1 MAPTVFMDPEH
12 EPTPDEIAAALGPVA
27 WLWKSLTAYVEAS
40 YDLEP
45 VYGRPSK
52 RYGWDVKYRKG
63 GRTLLS
69 LTPDAETFT
78 ALVVLGA
85 NEAEAAR
92 ELDLGEHVQ
101 RIFDE
106 AEPLHDGRWLF
117 IPVESERDVQ
127 DVEDLL
133 TLKRRPRAAAT
144 TTAV

>member
-12 EPTPDEIAAALGPVA
+12 QPTPAEIASALGAVA
-27 WLWKSLTAYVEAS
+27 PLWESLAGYVEKT
-40 YDLEP
+40 YDVEP

-69 LTPDAETFT
+69 LTPDEGRFT
-78 ALVVLGA
+78 ALVVLGEK
-85 NEAEAAR
+85 EATAAR
-92 ELDLGEHVQ
+92 ALDLGEHVQ

-117 IPVESERDVQ
+117 VPVESGRDVQ
-127 DVEDLL
+127 DIESLL
-133 TLKRRPRAAAT
+133 AAKRRPRRGVTTPAA
-144 TTAV
+144 